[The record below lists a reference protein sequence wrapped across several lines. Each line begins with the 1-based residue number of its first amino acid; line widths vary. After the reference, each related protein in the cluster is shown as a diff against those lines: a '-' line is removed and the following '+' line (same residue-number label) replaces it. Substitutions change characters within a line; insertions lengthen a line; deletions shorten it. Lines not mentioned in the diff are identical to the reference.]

1 MHVDQNKVA
10 AAFQLLAEA
19 FSAPEEK
26 TDPVIDTEPVPAT
39 VARHNVAPVETA
51 PPKPDNVAPIGGPG
65 AMFSAPPAQQ
75 SLPPTDLRP
84 ALQGGLQALVER
96 YGNNAAPDLLARYGC
111 TKFSEVPEARMPDML
126 QDIKEALGNV

>member
-1 MHVDQNKVA
+1 MHLDQNKVA

-26 TDPVIDTEPVPAT
+26 TDPAPVPAPAP
-39 VARHNVAPVETA
+39 VAVAPAPAPVETA
-51 PPKPDNVAPIGGPG
+51 PPQPDNVAHIGGPG